1 MALRVEIDRGLLIAA
16 LEKEL
21 ASQKRL
27 KNTTKQPQFIP
38 IIEKDIQSFQMAIG
52 SVAEIAET
60 PPKK

>member
-1 MALRVEIDRGLLIAA
+1 MALKVNIDRGLLMAA

-38 IIEKDIQSFQMAIG
+38 IIEKDIAAFQLAIG
-52 SVAEIAET
+52 SIEDIPEKT
-60 PPKK
+60 K